1 MELGNKIAQLRQKAK
16 LTQKQ
21 LADELCISAQ
31 SVSKWETLA
40 AMPDITLLPKLS
52 EIFGVSI
59 DELFDLTIDQRLN
72 RIESHLDIEKDFEHE
87 TFKEYEEYLKSLL
100 DNKEHHSRAVGLLAQ
115 LYGRRMLSDS
125 EKVSKYAK
133 ESIRL
138 NPDVKDCQ
146 WLLTSFN
153 RHTCW
158 DWNLANHNHAIEFYR
173 DIIENNKN
181 VKLPYLYLVDNLI
194 ADNRADEAEKY
205 VQKYSKI
212 EGHNTL
218 LVDVYKA
225 YIIWIKNG
233 GEAGDKVM
241 ESLKEKYQDDP
252 SFLFEA
258 AQYYAKRAKYEK
270 TIVYYELSF
279 EKDKKPRYIDALQA
293 IAEVYSIMGDY
304 QKAAETYDRII
315 KCQIEEWGMKDEFE
329 LQDSK
334 RVKEEIIQK
343 IHH

>member
-1 MELGNKIAQLRQKAK
+1 MELGNKIALLRQKAK

-21 LADELCISAQ
+21 LADELNISAQ
-31 SVSKWETLA
+31 SVSKWENLV
-40 AMPDITLLPKLS
+40 AMPEITLLPKLA

-59 DELFDLTIDQRLN
+59 DELFDLTIDQKLN
-72 RIESHLDIEKDFEHE
+72 RLENHLDIEKDFDPE
-87 TFKEYEEYLKSLL
+87 TFKEYEDYLKSLL
-100 DNKEHHSRAVGLLAQ
+100 ENKEHHARAVGLLAQ

-125 EKVSKYAK
+125 SKVDKYAK

-158 DWNLANHNHAIEFYR
+158 DWNLANHNHAVEFYR
-173 DIIENNKN
+173 EIVENNKYS
-181 VKLPYLYLVDNLI
+181 KLSYLYLIDNLI

-205 VQKYSKI
+205 IHAYAKL
-212 EGHNTL
+212 EGHNEL
-218 LVDVYKA
+218 LVDIYEA
-225 YIIWIKNG
+225 YLVWIRSG
-233 GEAGDKVM
+233 GETADKMV
-241 ESLKEKYQDDP
+241 ESLKDQYKDDP

-270 TIVYYELSF
+270 TIEYYEASF
-279 EKDKKPRYIDALQA
+279 VREKKPRYIDALQA
-293 IAEVYSIMGDY
+293 IADVYAIMGDY

-315 KCQIEEWGMKDEFE
+315 KCQKEEWHMVDEFE
-329 LQDSK
+329 LKDSERRK
-334 RVKEEIIQK
+334 QELLDRIK
-343 IHH
+343 